1 MEHYKRYLLN
11 DSSVFKFAV
20 KKLDPG
26 KYLSSGQFS
35 VKKHGRSKTSILK
48 SNWCDYS
55 DEYIVVKARN

>member
-1 MEHYKRYLLN
+1 MEHYKRYILN

-48 SNWCDYS
+48 SN
-55 DEYIVVKARN
+55 